1 MISYSWAFFIQYQNQ
16 PTNQPTTTTTK
27 RQNYG
32 NMKVIF
38 SSSLNSIFLS
48 CLLLLLL
55 RTWLCQR
62 GSIWRC
68 HEETMKLIEV
78 GVGCG
83 SNQSERTLS
92 HPPPSSNA
100 FGTIKLHSPEGWN
113 SFVILLKNSVSLRF
127 AFFCCCC
134 FFPPEEN
141 GSVFISQKCSSAELC
156 LFSLCSLLT
165 TFLSSFRYWHI
176 IYKCILSKKN
186 LYICSFYQSF
196 LLHFISFYF

>member
-16 PTNQPTTTTTK
+16 PTNQQQQQK
-27 RQNYG
+27 KNRQNYG

-38 SSSLNSIFLS
+38 SSSLNSFFLS

-92 HPPPSSNA
+92 HPPPNSNA

-127 AFFCCCC
+127 AFFLLLLFFSPWRKWQC
-134 FFPPEEN
+134 F
-141 GSVFISQKCSSAELC
+141 
-156 LFSLCSLLT
+156 
-165 TFLSSFRYWHI
+165 H
-176 IYKCILSKKN
+176 
-186 LYICSFYQSF
+186 QSEV
-196 LLHFISFYF
+196 